1 MKVNDNLI
9 IEILSIE
16 EVGRELSNYID
27 ADVENTLIGKSL

>member
-9 IEILSIE
+9 IEILSID

-27 ADVENTLIGKSL
+27 ADEKALLGKSL